1 MFLGG
6 RERAHWEQIGQFEVL
21 TAFKIKYI
29 AIPAAYLGPSQIFM
43 KNIYFLFFTFMKNI
57 IFINKYS
64 FS

>member
-1 MFLGG
+1 M
-6 RERAHWEQIGQFEVL
+6 GQFEVL

-43 KNIYFLFFTFMKNI
+43 KNIYFLFFTFMKNT